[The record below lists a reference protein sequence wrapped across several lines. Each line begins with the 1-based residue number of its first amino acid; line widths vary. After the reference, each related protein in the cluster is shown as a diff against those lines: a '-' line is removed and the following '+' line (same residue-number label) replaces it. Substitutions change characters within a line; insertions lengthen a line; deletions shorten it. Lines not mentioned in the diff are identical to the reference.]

1 MQSPGDLHGVTE
13 QQICVTWVT
22 QETSSPVYVNKAPDR
37 AKGQGKIIL
46 WMTTALFLPLLLT
59 LPE

>member
-13 QQICVTWVT
+13 QRICVTWVT
-22 QETSSPVYVNKAPDR
+22 QETSSPVYVTKETDR

>member
-22 QETSSPVYVNKAPDR
+22 SSPVYVTKAPDR